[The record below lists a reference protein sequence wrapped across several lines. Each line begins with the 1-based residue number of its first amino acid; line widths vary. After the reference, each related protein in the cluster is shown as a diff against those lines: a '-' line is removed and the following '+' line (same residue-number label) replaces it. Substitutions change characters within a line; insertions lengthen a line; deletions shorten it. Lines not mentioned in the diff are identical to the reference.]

1 MVDYVD
7 GQILMFFAL
16 EMNEPLAVSGH
27 SFRVAVSDPTYF
39 VAVELADENAIQ
51 ITGPDAAKCKASIE
65 RPDFDKLYA
74 QNSQTLT
81 EQFFNNPNNA
91 ALGDEWLT
99 WVTVQCP

>member
-1 MVDYVD
+1 MP
-7 GQILMFFAL
+7 IA
-16 EMNEPLAVSGH
+16 GH

-39 VAVELADENAIQ
+39 VAMELADENAIQ
-51 ITGPDAAKCKASIE
+51 ITGKNAAKCKASIQ

-91 ALGDEWLT
+91 ILGDAWLT
-99 WVTVQCP
+99 WVTIECP